1 MKTRYKS
8 IKSGKNIDD
17 MKNNQKSTSY
27 ISKLTHDILIVILR
41 IIIKSLLWIAKHFWK
56 RYFGIE
62 TPVYKLWWKT
72 HATAMQKKLDM
83 VHQSN

>member
-17 MKNNQKSTSY
+17 KKNNQKSTSY
-27 ISKLTHDILIVILR
+27 ISKLTHDILIAILR

-62 TPVYKLWWKT
+62 TPVYKLWWSS
-72 HATAMQKKLDM
+72 HARMMQKKLDSI
-83 VHQSN
+83 HPNY

>member
-27 ISKLTHDILIVILR
+27 ISKLTHDILIAILR
-41 IIIKSLLWIAKHFWK
+41 IIIKNASS
-56 RYFGIE
+56 G
-62 TPVYKLWWKT
+62 
-72 HATAMQKKLDM
+72 
-83 VHQSN
+83 

>member
-1 MKTRYKS
+1 
-8 IKSGKNIDD
+8 

-27 ISKLTHDILIVILR
+27 ISKLTHDIFIAILR

-62 TPVYKLWWKT
+62 TPVYKLWWSS
-72 HATAMQKKLDM
+72 HARMMQKKLD
-83 VHQSN
+83 SIYPNY